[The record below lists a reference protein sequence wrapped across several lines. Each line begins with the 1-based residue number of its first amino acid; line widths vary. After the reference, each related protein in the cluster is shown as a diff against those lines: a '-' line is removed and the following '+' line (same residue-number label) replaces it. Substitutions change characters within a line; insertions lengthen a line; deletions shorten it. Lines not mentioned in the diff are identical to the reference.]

1 MSADSWDRWNEVY
14 EQAIEDG
21 KTTMQA
27 TILADAVQV
36 VEHITMPELEK
47 MSLAEVDE
55 ILRAAGID
63 LDGLLRRIRE
73 RGGR

>member
-47 MSLAEVDE
+47 MSPAEVDE